1 MHSITELQNKS
12 KLTELKREIVI
23 NSTIFLVTNISN
35 EQKVSIEKYDTNSIM
50 NCDLNGIYRTL
61 SPTMGYT

>member
-35 EQKVSIEKYDTNSIM
+35 EQKVSIEK
-50 NCDLNGIYRTL
+50 
-61 SPTMGYT
+61 